1 MLLFKEEAPEWG
13 TVERAPDKE
22 LSGIQHVFIQHVFR
36 KIMAF
41 SSFKDSQETVSL
53 HSQADS
59 YLIRCCQAGNDEA
72 FMILMK
78 RYKVMVTNFVC
89 RFVGDYDKAVDIA
102 QETFVRLFRFS
113 HKYSET
119 ARFST
124 WLLSIAANLAR
135 TELRRQKSRHTISLS
150 SYGVA
155 DDADQESWQIPDETW
170 MPDARMDTTVISQ
183 RVQQALMKVSPT
195 NREVVILRDMLQLS
209 YEEISAV
216 TGCEL
221 GTVKSRINRGRKR
234 LQEELRDLYE
244 EMVGQ

>member
-1 MLLFKEEAPEWG
+1 
-13 TVERAPDKE
+13 
-22 LSGIQHVFIQHVFR
+22 
-36 KIMAF
+36 MAF
-41 SSFKDSQETVSL
+41 SSFTNECNNDILDSQKDEELVR
-53 HSQADS
+53 Q
-59 YLIRCCQAGNDEA
+59 CQAGNQEA
-72 FMILMK
+72 FVILMK

-89 RFVGDYDKAVDIA
+89 RFIGDYDKAVDIA

-124 WLLSIAANLAR
+124 WLLAIAANLAR
-135 TELRRQKSRHTISLS
+135 TELRRQKSRHTVSLS
-150 SYGVA
+150 SYGIN
-155 DDADQESWQIPDETW
+155 DDDDQEAWQIPDETW
-170 MPDARMDTTVISQ
+170 LPDSRIDTTVISQ
-183 RVQQALMKVSPT
+183 RVQQALMLVSPT

-244 EMVGQ
+244 DMCR